1 MDIWELK
8 VFLAVA
14 KERSFSRAATKLYRT
29 QPAISQAI
37 RKLESGLGE
46 SLFDRRSGAL
56 TRAGELLHER
66 AIRVVQLADE
76 AERGRP
82 APARAEA
89 QLVTIGANEPSVHV
103 LLPLLA
109 ECRRRDSQIQIDVR
123 RTQARRVGAEVLA
136 GQLDFGVLVSQ
147 ELAPGL
153 ETVTIGLDELDV
165 ILDPAHPLATRS
177 SITMQEFHEHVIVVH
192 NDPSPAR
199 DHLLRLFED
208 RHLPIT
214 TAVISLPSMDAIKQA
229 VEMRLGITLL
239 PRRAAVKEIADGR
252 LIAVPLSD
260 VSKPRALRLVYRRD
274 SEMTQQ
280 ARVLLQDRTRDR
292 SRGRGRDPAFR
303 HVPHPPGRTVAIG
316 SQPRPDAPPAYVIS
330 KFVC

>member
-46 SLFDRRSGAL
+46 QLFDRRSGAL

-76 AERGRP
+76 AEEVVRHLREP
-82 APARAEA
+82 KRK
-89 QLVTIGANEPSVHV
+89 LVTIGANEPSVHV
-103 LLPLLA
+103 LLPILA

-165 ILDPAHPLATRS
+165 ILDPAHPLATRT

-280 ARVLLQDRTRDR
+280 ARVLLQIAREIEAAAEGVTRPSGTFPIR
-292 SRGRGRDPAFR
+292 PVAPSR
-303 HVPHPPGRTVAIG
+303 
-316 SQPRPDAPPAYVIS
+316 
-330 KFVC
+330 